1 MCGLHRAQGDEDRG
15 FFVEPQNQGRHVSQF
30 RPQNLQLRFGDLD
43 LKITAT
49 VSWFVP
55 QNQAGYDLS
64 VAQQNRR
71 EEDDA
76 GHMSRSSDL
85 FRLEASRVRVFQ
97 FASKLAEAQRQ
108 VVTWHHRG
116 DCVELKLKM
125 DMSM

>member
-1 MCGLHRAQGDEDRG
+1 MTGDGQAQVRYSVTGQSGGRVTPCVVCTVHKETKIAG

-64 VAQQNRR
+64 VAQQN
-71 EEDDA
+71 
-76 GHMSRSSDL
+76 
-85 FRLEASRVRVFQ
+85 
-97 FASKLAEAQRQ
+97 
-108 VVTWHHRG
+108 
-116 DCVELKLKM
+116 
-125 DMSM
+125 